1 MSDRSSHATQASES
15 DFHDSHPIDD
25 KEKEPSIGD
34 LTSIETA
41 IDTPETQSHSVGDIS
56 TIDEES
62 KSDVLGDIS
71 LLDEAFAE
79 MEEGTAQND
88 SDIPVLSEAIET
100 PTESRIVPVDAD
112 SATVPTLDQEAT
124 VYAEMLKPASSTSQ
138 AEEKSQISDID
149 SEPTDEAEQS
159 LFDSPDA
166 QDNPNIEALNSS
178 LETAAELISDTTAT
192 TEASEISEEDSN
204 LKELE
209 ITRFEASEQSTA
221 DMTSLDEDVLSEPP
235 ENNDDSALEA
245 LLEDDLSTPVF
256 DDSDVESDIS
266 HLELDIAS
274 ELETDATS
282 ASIDEKIAVASG
294 NSEIEINEIPVSA
307 LSEPSEFPSS
317 FAENLA
323 TEQETTI
330 TTIPGTETAMSDMAS
345 EISEFNPDVDL
356 NSSSMTETSHSVGIG
371 DQNQGQNHFKLNIP
385 FELHSQLSQKIDELV
400 IEATSSITDELH
412 AQLTSRL
419 DNLLGHAVE
428 TVLPKLVNQMATEL
442 RSEVNSRVKQ
452 QLPNIINEVLNKT
465 RLQK

>member
-1 MSDRSSHATQASES
+1 MPDRSSHATQASES
-15 DFHDSHPIDD
+15 DFHDSHPIDN

-34 LTSIETA
+34 LTSIETN
-41 IDTPETQSHSVGDIS
+41 IETSESQSHAVGDIS
-56 TIDEES
+56 GIEDET
-62 KSDVLGDIS
+62 KSDVMGDIS

-79 MEEGTAQND
+79 MEESTAQND

-100 PTESRIVPVDAD
+100 PTESRIVPADANGA
-112 SATVPTLDQEAT
+112 SIPLLDQEAT
-124 VYAEMLKPASSTSQ
+124 VYAEMLKPASSASEAKQTT
-138 AEEKSQISDID
+138 QISDID
-149 SEPTDEAEQS
+149 SEPTDESEQS
-159 LFDSPDA
+159 LFDSPEA
-166 QDNPNIEALNSS
+166 QDNPNIEALNNS
-178 LETAAELISDTTAT
+178 LETAAEIIADNPQT
-192 TEASEISEEDSN
+192 TEASEIPEEDSS

-209 ITRFEASEQSTA
+209 ITRFEASEQSMGDT
-221 DMTSLDEDVLSEPP
+221 TSLDEEPFSELAD
-235 ENNDDSALEA
+235 NDDDSALEA

-256 DDSDVESDIS
+256 DDSNVESDIS

-307 LSEPSEFPSS
+307 LSEPSDFPSS
-317 FAENLA
+317 FAENLTSEQQANTTTPA
-323 TEQETTI
+323 TETTI
-330 TTIPGTETAMSDMAS
+330 SNMES
-345 EISEFNPDVDL
+345 EISEFNPDIDL
-356 NSSSMTETSHSVGIG
+356 NSTVMTEASHSVGITG
-371 DQNQGQNHFKLNIP
+371 QNQDQNHFKLNIP

-412 AQLTSRL
+412 TQLTSRL

-428 TVLPKLVNQMATEL
+428 TVLPKLVNQMASEL